1 MLVLRNAV
9 IVDGS
14 ASEAP
19 PPVDVLIE
27 GDAIREVGAGLKTKA
42 DAIDLAGKTLMPGL
56 IDCHVHVVAGI
67 VNLAQ
72 NALLPDSLVAAR
84 GAGIMRAMLMRG
96 FTTVRDVGG
105 ADVGLKLAVE
115 EGAILGPRLV
125 ISGKALSQT
134 GGGGGP
140 PRRFPPRPPPPF

>member
-27 GDAIREVGAGLKTKA
+27 GDAIREVGAGLKSEA
-42 DAIDLAGKTLMPGL
+42 EAIDLSGKTLMPGL
-56 IDCHVHVVAGI
+56 IDCHVHVVAGM

-84 GAGIMRAMLMRG
+84 AAGIMRGMLMRG
-96 FTTVRDVGG
+96 FHDR
-105 ADVGLKLAVE
+105 A
-115 EGAILGPRLV
+115 
-125 ISGKALSQT
+125 
-134 GGGGGP
+134 
-140 PRRFPPRPPPPF
+140 RRRRRRCRA